1 MSEMT
6 IIDWDD
12 AYSNAAYI
20 PGADDFI
27 VRWAQEA
34 EPSGKAGSKR
44 IWMSFTAKEIVSG
57 SMCFGHRGS
66 PRGSS
71 CSCTGATG

>member
-6 IIDWDD
+6 TFDWDD

-34 EPSGKAGSKR
+34 ETFRKSWVEKDTGGSL
-44 IWMSFTAKEIVSG
+44 S
-57 SMCFGHRGS
+57 
-66 PRGSS
+66 
-71 CSCTGATG
+71 